1 MVDEVLIFSR
11 SLPFHHLGGMEVVA
25 WDLAQQLQISGFDVK
40 VITTD
45 FDTVI
50 PTSENTPQIIKIK
63 NIPKAEYSKGWWKET
78 ENISAEWANKE
89 KVRAV
94 ISISA
99 GAFSVLKLKPQFPN
113 AKFIMQAHGTSVG
126 EFVSKLKTRQLKKL
140 LSSIKNVLGFYSDA
154 KHYCYFD
161 KIVAVGSAVSE
172 DLTSFPTRLIC
183 DKNKVVKIEN
193 GIDEY
198 LFSDD
203 TSSKKTLRQKLN
215 ISPESLV
222 FLSASRLHEQK
233 GVDNNIELFKQ
244 IRKLKPNSKLLI
256 CGSGPHEQQLR
267 KKVDTWNLG
276 EDVIFMGAK
285 TRYELANIMQCADI
299 FLFLTKRV
307 EGLPLN
313 VLEAMSAG
321 LPLIISD
328 HLTFNSDEKIFK
340 CHPSH
345 FPINEIYRYIDT
357 VLLKERKSYI
367 PVKNTLSYSVG
378 EYISLFRRISK

>member
-140 LSSIKNVLGFYSDA
+140 LSS
-154 KHYCYFD
+154 
-161 KIVAVGSAVSE
+161 
-172 DLTSFPTRLIC
+172 
-183 DKNKVVKIEN
+183 
-193 GIDEY
+193 
-198 LFSDD
+198 
-203 TSSKKTLRQKLN
+203 
-215 ISPESLV
+215 
-222 FLSASRLHEQK
+222 
-233 GVDNNIELFKQ
+233 
-244 IRKLKPNSKLLI
+244 
-256 CGSGPHEQQLR
+256 
-267 KKVDTWNLG
+267 
-276 EDVIFMGAK
+276 
-285 TRYELANIMQCADI
+285 
-299 FLFLTKRV
+299 LTK
-307 EGLPLN
+307 
-313 VLEAMSAG
+313 
-321 LPLIISD
+321 
-328 HLTFNSDEKIFK
+328 
-340 CHPSH
+340 
-345 FPINEIYRYIDT
+345 
-357 VLLKERKSYI
+357 
-367 PVKNTLSYSVG
+367 
-378 EYISLFRRISK
+378 